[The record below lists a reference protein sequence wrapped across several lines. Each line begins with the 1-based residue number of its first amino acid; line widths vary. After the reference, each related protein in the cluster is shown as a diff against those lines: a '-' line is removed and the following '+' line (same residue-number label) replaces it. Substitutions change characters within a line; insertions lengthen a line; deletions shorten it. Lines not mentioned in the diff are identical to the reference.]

1 MRRSVLAPVVAVAA
15 SAGLLAGC
23 TGEDRAPVDV
33 TTTAPTT
40 TGPLV
45 DGIYTA
51 DPSGHV
57 WDGKLYVY
65 PSHDVPTDVPSDDN
79 GSQYAMTDYHVLT
92 LAEPGA
98 KAVDDGIALSVG
110 DVPWASQQM
119 WAPDAAR
126 KDGTYFLYFP
136 ARDKQ
141 GVFRIGVA
149 TSSSPT
155 GPFTADPEPIA
166 GSYSIDPAVFTDDDG
181 ATYMY
186 FGGLIGGELQ
196 RYRDDEPLGYNDYPA
211 DGAPALGARVVRLS
225 DDLHQLAEPTR
236 EVVILDEHGK
246 PLEAGDDR
254 AFFEGSWMSKRE
266 GTYYFMWSTGPSHHL
281 AYATGS
287 SPYGPFTYRGIVL
300 EPVKGWTTH
309 GSMVEFD
316 DQWYLLYHSAELS
329 GQDNLRN
336 VRIAPLTFDADGS
349 IETVTP

>member
-1 MRRSVLAPVVAVAA
+1 MVAVAA

-23 TGEDRAPVDV
+23 TGEDHAPVEAT
-33 TTTAPTT
+33 TTTAPETT

-45 DGIYTA
+45 DDIYTA

-57 WDGKLYVY
+57 WDGTLYVY
-65 PSHDVPTDVPSDDN
+65 PSHDVQTNVPADRD
-79 GSQYAMTDYHVLT
+79 GSQYAMTDYHVLS
-92 LAEPGA
+92 LAAPTARAADNG
-98 KAVDDGIALSVG
+98 VALALA
-110 DVPWASQQM
+110 DVPWASKQL

-126 KDGTYFLYFP
+126 KGGTYFLYFP
-136 ARDKQ
+136 ARDKK

-196 RYRDDEPLGYNDYPA
+196 RYRDDKPLGHDEYPA
-211 DGAPALGARVVRLS
+211 DDAPALGARVVRLS
-225 DDLHQLAEPTR
+225 DDLHHFAEPTR
-236 EVVILDEHGK
+236 EVVVLDENGK
-246 PLEAGDDR
+246 PLTAGDDR
-254 AFFEGSWMSKRE
+254 AFFEGSWMSKRD

-287 SPYGPFTYRGIVL
+287 SPYGPFAYRGIVL
-300 EPVKGWTTH
+300 DPVDGWTTH

-316 DQWYLLYHSAELS
+316 DQWYLLYHSARRS
-329 GQDNLRN
+329 GQDNLRD
-336 VRIAPLTFDADGS
+336 VLMAPLEFEADGS
-349 IETVTP
+349 IRTITP